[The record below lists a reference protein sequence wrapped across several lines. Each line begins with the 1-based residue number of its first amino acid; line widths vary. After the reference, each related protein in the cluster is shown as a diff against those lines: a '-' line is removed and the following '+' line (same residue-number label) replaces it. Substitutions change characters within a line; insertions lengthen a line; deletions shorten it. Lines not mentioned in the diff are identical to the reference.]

1 MNAFVTGKMLAPEI
15 ISSPN
20 GSVLKFGLLN
30 GRTATEFT
38 IFEYQPRKEGEK
50 PKRNPVFDRAADIED
65 GATVCAI
72 VAHAVT
78 KNGTLGC
85 YLRNVAE
92 IDSSFSDALK
102 EHFTA

>member
-1 MNAFVTGKMLAPEI
+1 MNAFVTGKMLSPEI

-38 IFEYQPRKEGEK
+38 VFEYQPHKEGEK
-50 PKRNPVFDRAADIED
+50 PERNKVFDRAADIAD
-65 GATVCAI
+65 GSTICAV

-78 KNGTLGC
+78 KTNTLGC
-85 YLRNVAE
+85 YLRDVTE
-92 IDSSFSDALK
+92 IDESFVDALRDN
-102 EHFTA
+102 FR